1 MATGTPYKAY
11 EKANVHT
18 ADQRQMILMLYDG
31 SIRFMRKAVNKI
43 EAADIESAPNFLIR
57 ARNIIPELLA
67 TLKPEKAG
75 EMGANLRQLYIYMF
89 NRLVQANLAKDKE
102 GVEEVIKLMST
113 LREGWAGVK
122 QARKQNPAGEEVTP
136 KRVNLE
142 G

>member
-31 SIRFMRKAVNKI
+31 SIRFMRKAINKI
-43 EAADIESAPNFLIR
+43 EEIDIESAHNYLIR
-57 ARNIIPELLA
+57 ARNIISELLA

-122 QARKQNPAGEEVTP
+122 QARKQNPESEEALP

>member
-18 ADQRQMILMLYDG
+18 ADQRQLILMLYDG
-31 SIRFMRKAVNKI
+31 AIRFMRKAIQKI
-43 EAADIESAPNFLIR
+43 DENDVESAHNYLIR
-57 ARNIIPELLA
+57 TRNIVSELLA

-75 EMGANLRQLYIYMF
+75 ELGTHLQQLYVYIF
-89 NRLVQANLAKDKE
+89 NRLVQANLSKDKE

-122 QARKQNPAGEEVTP
+122 QVKSPEAPAEGRP
-136 KRVNLE
+136 SKRVNTQ

>member
-1 MATGTPYKAY
+1 
-11 EKANVHT
+11 
-18 ADQRQMILMLYDG
+18 MILMLYDG
-31 SIRFMRKAVNKI
+31 SIRFMRKAGKKI
-43 EAADIESAPNFLIR
+43 EENDIESAHNFLIR
-57 ARNIIPELLA
+57 ARNIISELLA

-102 GVEEVIKLMST
+102 GVDEVIKLMST
-113 LREGWAGVK
+113 LREGWAGIK
-122 QARKQNPAGEEVTP
+122 QARKQDPENGEALS

>member
-11 EKANVHT
+11 EKTNVHT

-31 SIRFMRKAVNKI
+31 SIRFMRKAVLKI
-43 EAADIESAPNFLIR
+43 EENDIESAHNYLIR
-57 ARNIIPELLA
+57 ARNIISELLA

-75 EMGANLRQLYIYMF
+75 ELGANLRQLYIYMF
-89 NRLVQANLAKDKE
+89 NRLVQANLSKDKQ

-113 LREGWAGVK
+113 LREGWAGIK
-122 QARKQNPAGEEVTP
+122 QARKQNSDDQEAPL

>member
-31 SIRFMRKAVNKI
+31 SIRFMRKAVLKI
-43 EAADIESAPNFLIR
+43 EENDIESAHNYLIR
-57 ARNIIPELLA
+57 ARNIVSELLA

-75 EMGANLRQLYIYMF
+75 ELGANLRQLYIYMF
-89 NRLVQANLAKDKE
+89 NRLVQANLSKDKE
-102 GVEEVIKLMST
+102 GVAEVIKLMST
-113 LREGWAGVK
+113 MREGWAGIK
-122 QARKQNPAGEEVTP
+122 PARKQNPEGEEATP

>member
-31 SIRFMRKAVNKI
+31 SIRFMRKAVHKI
-43 EAADIESAPNFLIR
+43 EAADIESAHNYLIR
-57 ARNIIPELLA
+57 ARNIISELLA

-89 NRLVQANLAKDKE
+89 NRLVQANLAKDTE

-122 QARKQNPAGEEVTP
+122 QARKQNPKSEEALP

>member
-31 SIRFMRKAVNKI
+31 SIRFMRKAVGKIDGNDI
-43 EAADIESAPNFLIR
+43 EAAHNYLIR
-57 ARNIIPELLA
+57 ARNIISELLV

-75 EMGANLRQLYIYMF
+75 EIGANLRQLYIYMF

-122 QARKQNPAGEEVTP
+122 QAPKQQSEGEETLP
-136 KRVNLE
+136 RRVNVE

>member
-18 ADQRQMILMLYDG
+18 ADQRLLILMLYDG
-31 SIRFMRKAVNKI
+31 SIRFMRKAVGKIEENNI
-43 EAADIESAPNFLIR
+43 EAAHNYLIR
-57 ARNIIPELLA
+57 ARNIISELLA

-75 EMGANLRQLYIYMF
+75 ELGANLRQLYIYMF
-89 NRLVQANLAKDKE
+89 NRLVQANLSKDKE

-122 QARKQNPAGEEVTP
+122 QTRKQNPEGEEVLP

>member
-31 SIRFMRKAVNKI
+31 SIRFMRKAVGKI
-43 EAADIESAPNFLIR
+43 EGNDIESAHNYLIR
-57 ARNIIPELLA
+57 ARNIISELLA

-75 EMGANLRQLYIYMF
+75 ELGANLRQLYIYMF
-89 NRLVQANLAKDKE
+89 NRLVQANLSKDKE

-122 QARKQNPAGEEVTP
+122 QERKQNPEGEEALP
-136 KRVNLE
+136 RRVNLE

>member
-31 SIRFMRKAVNKI
+31 SILFMRKAINNI
-43 EAADIESAPNFLIR
+43 EDIDIESAHNYLIR
-57 ARNIIPELLA
+57 ARNIISELLA